1 MNRRL
6 TELHIER
13 GKLLE
18 RITTQR
24 YFLARAAVPVEE
36 ALGRVDGVVER
47 VGSAT
52 RYVRQH
58 PGLIAAG
65 LGGLLLL
72 LRKERSLRWARRG
85 FVLWQALRA
94 LGSRLAF
101 LRTRT

>member
-6 TELHIER
+6 AELHIER

-47 VGSAT
+47 VGSAA

-85 FVLWQALRA
+85 FLLWQTLRA
-94 LGSRLAF
+94 VGNRLAF
-101 LRTRT
+101 LRTRS